1 MKKKKTEQLPT
12 EQDEMLPEY
21 DLSGKKGERGKYYR
35 AYRQGHTVKIK
46 EANGTVSTQYFTLED
61 GAVMLEPDV
70 REYFPTSESVNRTL
84 RALIALAPTK
94 PAKQPDTV
102 D

>member
-21 DLSGKKGERGKYYR
+21 DFSDKKGVRGKYYR

-46 EANGTVSTQYFTLED
+46 EANGTVSTQYFTL
-61 GAVMLEPDV
+61 
-70 REYFPTSESVNRTL
+70 
-84 RALIALAPTK
+84 
-94 PAKQPDTV
+94 
-102 D
+102 